1 MTRHP
6 RNDLRA
12 AIPSRP
18 DAADGNRPD
27 PGATTSRRPIDSRCG
42 WRAVPCGEA
51 ARLFAGVF
59 LAKGLDFALYLLLAR
74 SLGVEQ
80 YGRYT
85 FALSYTLLFSTLGDL
100 GLSTVFT
107 REVARDP
114 QRARELLAPS
124 MAIKLVLAL
133 ICLASVFAMARWPVP
148 AAAQASL
155 VTPIVLG
162 MLLVSLALLFD
173 GLLRAAGRAGA
184 AGVVTAVQSLTALV
198 AGRRSSATGWD
209 RVPARWQYLAG
220 RVSGSAARRG
230 RRAISGGEAAAT
242 AALERACHARAGG
255 APDRALGHV
264 RGDLLPH
271 RLGDL
276 ARAAGRARGGSL
288 RGHLPHLRGV
298 RAARGDVPLRAVPG
312 DGTHCRRPAR
322 GARRAVPA
330 LDPPPP
336 PGHARH
342 RGVLHVRGGA
352 DRASDARR
360 RLCARGAGSGHP
372 GMGAPGLVHGGHA
385 DVPARSAPPPVARH
399 LGGGRDRGVQRGAQS
414 HAGAALLLPRRLGG
428 HRGQRMD
435 VLRGAAGH
443 VPARRAGAGLASLAW
458 RPAAASAVL
467 ALGWWRLAST
477 PPAGAVGLM
486 LAGLATAATYG
497 ALLTLMGALTRR
509 DLDRALERVPGWRTA
524 RPRPS

>member
-1 MTRHP
+1 M
-6 RNDLRA
+6 A
-12 AIPSRP
+12 SR
-18 DAADGNRPD
+18 
-27 PGATTSRRPIDSRCG
+27 SV
-42 WRAVPCGEA
+42 WGEA

-198 AGRRSSATGWD
+198 AGAALLGYGLGPRAG
-209 RVPARWQYLAG
+209 ALAYLAG
-220 RVSGSAARRG
+220 ACFRLCGAAWASRDLWWGSWPRQRRWSEHATLVREALPIALSGMFVAIYFRIDSVILRALQGERAVGLYAGIYRIFEAFALLAVTFRSVLFPVMARTADGPREALAVLCRRSIRLHLLVTLGIAVFFTFEAEPIVRLTLGDAYAPAAPGLAILVWALPGSYMADTLMFLLAARR
-230 RRAISGGEAAAT
+230 RQSLATWAVAAT
-242 AALERACHARAGG
+242 AAFNVALNLTLVPRFSFLG
-255 APDRALGHV
+255 ASVATAASEWMCFAV
-264 RGDLLPH
+264 LLAMFQ
-271 RLGDL
+271 R
-276 ARAAGRARGGSL
+276 
-288 RGHLPHLRGV
+288 
-298 RAARGDVPLRAVPG
+298 DVPVP
-312 DGTHCRRPAR
+312 
-322 GARRAVPA
+322 
-330 LDPPPP
+330 
-336 PGHARH
+336 
-342 RGVLHVRGGA
+342 
-352 DRASDARR
+352 
-360 RLCARGAGSGHP
+360 
-372 GMGAPGLVHGGHA
+372 
-385 DVPARSAPPPVARH
+385 
-399 LGGGRDRGVQRGAQS
+399 
-414 HAGAALLLPRRLGG
+414 
-428 HRGQRMD
+428 
-435 VLRGAAGH
+435 
-443 VPARRAGAGLASLAW
+443 GLASLAW